1 MKMYSKNPN
10 HTNAKR
16 HSEHS
21 EESLSLASQTLPLR
35 LRSGLKAFSAQGDS
49 FEMIYKDLNQRLTI
63 VIALAVCL
71 LVVTVCLGGSCVS
84 EKGAGLMDTSASPYV
99 KLRSVGIGDVRW
111 TKGFWADRFD
121 VCHKVMIPNMWQL
134 LKDSNISR
142 AYDNFLVAAG
152 MKEGR
157 HRGPKW
163 HDGDFYKWLEAVAFV
178 YGVTQDKALDEQM
191 DRIIEATGKTSL
203 LVIAR
208 KAADYLYGV
217 YKQSPQTL
225 ANNAICPSHY
235 MGVIE
240 MFRTVHDPRY

>member
-163 HDGDFYKWLEAVAFV
+163 HDGDFYKWLEATAFV
-178 YGVTQDKALDEQM
+178 YGGTKDEKLNQLM
-191 DRIIEATGKTSL
+191 DEIIDVIGKVQREDGYIHTPVIIEQHKG
-203 LVIAR
+203 
-208 KAADYLYGV
+208 
-217 YKQSPQTL
+217 QSEAKEFKDNLDFETY
-225 ANNAICPSHY
+225 N
-235 MGVIE
+235 MGHL
-240 MFRTVHDPRY
+240 MT